1 MIIRFEQPT
10 EIILVRQESLSLQ
23 SLTVER
29 IVDLPLEKTLIVH
42 ISELGQPIVLWEG
55 EEYDRIGDWTK
66 ELITNKIIALY
77 SEIK

>member
-1 MIIRFEQPT
+1 MIIRLEKET
-10 EIILVRQESLSLQ
+10 EIILVRQESLTLQ

-29 IVDLPLEKTLIVH
+29 IVDLPLEKSLIVH

-66 ELITNKIIALY
+66 ELITNKIITLY
-77 SEIK
+77 GEIK